1 MRTALVIMALV
12 ALAGCAATPAELAA
26 QDDAT
31 CTDYGFTQGTTDYAA
46 CRLQVAQARED
57 RDTMTRAALFMGRP
71 QPRY

>member
-1 MRTALVIMALV
+1 MRTALVIVVMV
-12 ALAGCAATPAELAA
+12 ALAGCTATPAELAA

-31 CTDYGFTQGTTDYAA
+31 CAGYGFTQGTTGYAA

-71 QPRY
+71 R